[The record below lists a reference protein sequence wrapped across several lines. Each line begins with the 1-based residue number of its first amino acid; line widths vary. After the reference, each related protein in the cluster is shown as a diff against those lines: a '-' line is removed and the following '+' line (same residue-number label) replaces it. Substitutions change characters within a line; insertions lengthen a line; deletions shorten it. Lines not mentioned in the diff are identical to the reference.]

1 MRWPVLPVWLVLL
14 QAPIALAQDERPVL
28 TNQGQAYQG
37 VTPGTPNPPPRIR
50 VGRSRRRPVV
60 TWPGFQVSA
69 QGSRIFVQTSQPV
82 AIQGIAGPSRLVY
95 RLAGFVISTRN
106 NRNPLVTAHFNTP
119 VTSAY
124 LRRRG
129 RDVELVIELRAQVE
143 PMISNSPGENG
154 LQFVF
159 FEFPSGDWLPAGPPP
174 VAEPSRMRLRSSVSV
189 SPSSGE
195 SPEPTRGSEEHHQ
208 PVGPTP

>member
-1 MRWPVLPVWLVLL
+1 MRWRALPVWLVVL
-14 QAPIALAQDERPVL
+14 QAPLALAQDERPLL

-50 VGRSRRRPVV
+50 GRRGRRPVV
-60 TWPGFQVSA
+60 TWPGFQISP
-69 QGSRIFVQTSQPV
+69 QGTRIFVQTSQPV
-82 AIQGIAGPSRLVY
+82 AVQGTAGPSRLVY
-95 RLAGFVISTRN
+95 RLPGFVISTRN

-124 LRRRG
+124 LRRVG
-129 RDVELVIELRAQVE
+129 RDVELVIVLRAQVE
-143 PMISNSPGENG
+143 PMVSNAPGENG

-174 VAEPSRMRLRSSVSV
+174 VAEPPRTRLRSSISV

-195 SPEPTRGSEEHHQ
+195 SPEPSQGSEH